1 MVLTDKY
8 KEGITT
14 VDVKNRTPL
23 HFALSNAGRKA
34 SPGAVR
40 HLLTLDRKLVNSMNG
55 GPLPLRVL
63 SEFAFT
69 LRKNGSEEDK
79 ANVVKCL
86 EHLLNAEPNPTAD
99 FFTALQALPQW
110 LSEKAVVIP
119 SVQVLLNDKIS
130 QRFPTF
136 ILMCDFF
143 CLILVIIFYSIDVV
157 ESIEKRD
164 VATEQSGRKLG
175 TSTLVPLYFGA
186 AFFFFREVIQI
197 LSLISLK
204 SFHIWLYDPSN
215 WLNVFFVVL
224 VTWWA
229 VCMQMGLLQDLN
241 HFRTGTAFTVIVL
254 WLKVLAFLRN
264 MLIDFAVFVGGVLH
278 VVQRLAAFLTA
289 LVVILVAFSQMF
301 LTVFRQTPY
310 CTNPSD
316 IPDEADQWCEVDY
329 RPFCKF
335 WTSFLSVYTML
346 LGEVDEE
353 MFQTSKVATFLFC
366 LFMFLVV
373 ILLANVLI
381 AIVTDSYKV
390 IQYERAAIVFW
401 TNRLDFVAEMDAI
414 ANGPWKKRLKS
425 CCGMG
430 KDEKGGA
437 PGGSTF
443 GKELWKRLM
452 DLFDDDIEE
461 SYMSA
466 EFFAYI
472 LLRLFT
478 AVIIIPFWILLGLFT
493 AGYLWPPQVREAIFT
508 SAVRKHSSESA
519 EEDELR
525 KTQVALLQREV
536 LVLREDLTQE
546 LAGDRTQVVQMKT
559 QIDHRR
565 TEIDN
570 ELKNIKRIVTMLF
583 EQQATMG

>member
-8 KEGITT
+8 KEAITT
-14 VDVKNRTPL
+14 MDVKNRTPL
-23 HFALSNAGRKA
+23 HFALSNAARKA

-69 LRKNGSEEDK
+69 LRKNGTEEDK

-86 EHLLNAEPNPTAD
+86 EHLLNAQPNPTAD

-136 ILMCDFF
+136 FLMSDLF
-143 CLILVIIFYSIDVV
+143 CLILVIIFYTIDVL
-157 ESIEKRD
+157 ESIQLRD
-164 VATEQSGRKLG
+164 KATEQSGRMLRV
-175 TSTLVPLYFGA
+175 SRLVPLYIGA
-186 AFFFFREVIQI
+186 AIFFLREVIQI

-204 SFHIWLYDPSN
+204 SFHIWLCDLSN
-215 WLNVFFVVL
+215 WLNVVFIVL

-229 VCMQMGLLQDLN
+229 VCMQMGLIEDLGG
-241 HFRTGTAFTVIVL
+241 FRTGTAFTVIVL
-254 WLKVLAFLRN
+254 WLKALGYLRN

-301 LTVFRQTPY
+301 VTVFRQTPY
-310 CTNPSD
+310 CTNKPNDSVE
-316 IPDEADQWCEVDY
+316 PDKWCEVDY
-329 RPFCKF
+329 RPFCEF
-335 WTSFLSVYTML
+335 GTSFLSVYTML

-353 MFQTSKVATFLFC
+353 KFLTSYVATFLFC

-381 AIVTDSYKV
+381 AIVTDSYKI
-390 IQYERAAIVFW
+390 IQYERATIVFW

-414 ANGPWKKRLKS
+414 ANGPWKKPLKS

-430 KDEKGGA
+430 KDDQGVASE
-437 PGGSTF
+437 GSTF

-461 SYMSA
+461 SYMWA
-466 EFFAYI
+466 EFFAY
-472 LLRLFT
+472 LSLRVFT
-478 AVIIIPFWILLGLFT
+478 AVFIIPFWIFLGFIS
-493 AGYLWPPQVREAIFT
+493 AGYLWPPQVRVAIFT

-536 LVLREDLTQE
+536 MDLREDLTQD
-546 LAGDRTQVVQMKT
+546 LAGDRTKVVQLKT

-565 TEIDN
+565 TEMDN